1 MIDDWWLMLM
11 IDDWWLMLMIDDWWL
26 MIDVDDWWLMIDVD
40 VDDKSPPGQAAWPCK
55 PGCHGGTL
63 GGNVLAGRQTH
74 EPGIVIHNITSFD
87 IVSPTFLDS
96 SNHANFERLIEIKA
110 DSGTRIHELI
120 IARDSPA

>member
-1 MIDDWWLMLM
+1 MIDD
-11 IDDWWLMLMIDDWWL
+11 
-26 MIDVDDWWLMIDVD
+26 
-40 VDDKSPPGQAAWPCK
+40 KSAPGWAAWPCK
-55 PGCHGGTL
+55 PGCHGATL

-74 EPGIVIHNITSFD
+74 EPGKFSIMIHNITSFD

-110 DSGTRIHELI
+110 DSGTRIPELI